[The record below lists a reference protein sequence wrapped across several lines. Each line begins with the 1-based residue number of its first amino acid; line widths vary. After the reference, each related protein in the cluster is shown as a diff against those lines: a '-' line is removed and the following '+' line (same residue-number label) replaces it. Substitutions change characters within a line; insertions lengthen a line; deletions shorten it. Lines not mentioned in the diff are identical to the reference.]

1 MPIFFH
7 HSNTQ
12 QMIIIHQLLIRT
24 AFGML
29 ILLGICGSLL
39 AGEVHQ
45 IVPVNFS
52 KVSIQDNFWAPR
64 LKTHSEVT
72 LPVCIKQCEKLGRI
86 AAFDIVAAGIKTP
99 HYGAPYSRDSDPY
112 KVLEG
117 VAYSYRNNPNPLLLS
132 QAEKLIVKIAAAQ
145 QPDGYLN
152 TYFSMTAPDQKW
164 TDMGMHEMYCIG
176 HLIEAAVAFYD
187 ATGNDKLLN
196 VAIKAADNIDAQFGP
211 GKRHWVEGHQEIELA
226 LVKLYHTTKNEKY
239 LKLSNWLLEERGH
252 GYGVGKI
259 WEKKDWGPKYCQDD
273 LPVSAMTDI
282 TGHAVRAMY
291 MYTGMAD
298 VAAATKNTDYISAL
312 SRVWEDVVLRNMYV
326 TGGIGSS
333 KENEGFTEDYDL
345 PNSSAYCETCAS
357 VGMIN
362 WNHQM
367 NLLSGDG
374 KYVDILERSMYNAA
388 LAGISFSGDHFFYVN
403 PLESKGDHHRE
414 VWYNTACCPTQ
425 MSRFLPSIGNYIYGV
440 SDEGLLVNLY
450 ISGTGKMEYKGN
462 QVELKQESNYPWDGH
477 IALSVSTQKKSTFSM
492 KLRIPGWCRNFKLSV
507 NGYPVKSAKPLM
519 GYAEIKREWKE
530 GDKIGLTLDL
540 PIELVASDPKVK
552 EDTGKRAVQRGPLV
566 YCIEEVDNKGN
577 DWDNIRIDPSC
588 TFELA
593 ETQGLLNG
601 MTIIKTR
608 NNKQNLTFVPYFGW
622 DNREPGKMKVWMDY
636 HEK

>member
-1 MPIFFH
+1 
-7 HSNTQ
+7 
-12 QMIIIHQLLIRT
+12 
-24 AFGML
+24 ML
-29 ILLGICGSLL
+29 IILGICGSLL
-39 AGEVHQ
+39 AGQVHQ

-64 LKTHSEVT
+64 LKTHSAVT
-72 LPVCIKQCEKLGRI
+72 LPACLKQCEKLGRI

-132 QAEKLIVKIAAAQ
+132 QAGKLIDKIAAAQ

-152 TYFSMTAPDQKW
+152 TYYSMTAPNQKW

-196 VAIKAADNIDAQFGP
+196 VAIKAADNIDTQFGP

-252 GYGVGKI
+252 GYGVGEI

-273 LPVSAMTDI
+273 QPVSAMTDI

-298 VAAATKNTDYISAL
+298 VASVTKNTDYISAL

-345 PNSSAYCETCAS
+345 PNASAYCETCAS
-357 VGMIN
+357 VGMII
-362 WNHQM
+362 WNHRM

-374 KYVDILERSMYNAA
+374 KYVDVLERSMYNAA

-403 PLESKGDHHRE
+403 PLESNGDHHRE
-414 VWYNTACCPTQ
+414 AWFGTACCPTQ

-440 SDEGLLVNLY
+440 SDDGLWVNLY
-450 ISGTGKMEYKGN
+450 ISGTGKMEFSGN
-462 QVELKQESNYPWDGH
+462 PVELKQETNYPWDGR
-477 IALSVSTQKKSTFSM
+477 IVLRVSTQKKMDFGV
-492 KLRIPGWCRNFKLSV
+492 KLRIPGWCKNFRISV
-507 NGYPVKSAKPLM
+507 NGKALKSNQTAM
-519 GYAEIKREWKE
+519 GYAEIKREWKA
-530 GDKIGLTLDL
+530 GDQ
-540 PIELVASDPKVK
+540 IELILDMPVELVSADPKVK
-552 EDTGKRAVQRGPLV
+552 ENRGKRAIQRGPLV
-566 YCIEEVDNKGN
+566 YCAEQVDNKDVDFN
-577 DWDNIRIDPSC
+577 HFFINEEDK
-588 TFELA
+588 FEAIQGKDTLA
-593 ETQGLLNG
+593 GTTLIQSDSGSQ
-601 MTIIKTR
+601 K
-608 NNKQNLTFVPYFGW
+608 LTFIPYFTW
-622 DNREPGKMKVWMDY
+622 DNRGPGKMKVWINF